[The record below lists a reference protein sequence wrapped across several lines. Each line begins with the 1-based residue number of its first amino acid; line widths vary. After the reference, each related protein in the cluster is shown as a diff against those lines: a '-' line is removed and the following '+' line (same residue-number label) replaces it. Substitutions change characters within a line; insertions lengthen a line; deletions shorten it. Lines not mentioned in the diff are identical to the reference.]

1 VDPASLSVPAY
12 PFDSLTLIAAVK
24 YLLTALGIRHINKVR
39 VRCHRVAHSIAMT
52 KSKGLGRGGTRDGAG
67 RPKIEKGKTATFAT
81 RITQRTRDLLD
92 AEAERQANSV
102 AAVAER
108 LLRTALEK
116 KAAEKTRP
124 HELRRLFNLIE
135 TLLVFLPKPRHW
147 GDQKYRWH
155 SNPYLFEAFRL
166 AIGYLMTVMRPP
178 GQITT
183 PPPLPPAPPFDDW
196 TNDDRFALFIEEMNQ
211 VQNKYPESV
220 DDHARDIARSVIRRA
235 REQMRVEGGGRKRVT
250 VGYDEYDW
258 ELPIDHLLADA
269 ARTLFDRGKK

>member
-1 VDPASLSVPAY
+1 
-12 PFDSLTLIAAVK
+12 
-24 YLLTALGIRHINKVR
+24 
-39 VRCHRVAHSIAMT
+39 MT

-67 RPKIEKGKTATFAT
+67 RPKIGKGKTATFAT

-92 AEAERQANSV
+92 AEAERQGNSV

-116 KAAEKTRP
+116 KAAEETRP

-135 TLLVFLPKPRHW
+135 TLLVFLSKPRHW
-147 GDQKYRWH
+147 DDQKYDWH

-183 PPPLPPAPPFDDW
+183 PPAAPGDYE
-196 TNDDRFALFIEEMNQ
+196 TNDNKLFADFIEEMNQ
-211 VQNKYPESV
+211 VQNEYPESV
-220 DDHARDIARSVIRRA
+220 DDHARDIARSVIGRA
-235 REQMRVEGGGRKRVT
+235 REQMRVEGGGGKRVT
-250 VGYDEYDW
+250 VGYGDDDW

>member
-1 VDPASLSVPAY
+1 
-12 PFDSLTLIAAVK
+12 
-24 YLLTALGIRHINKVR
+24 
-39 VRCHRVAHSIAMT
+39 MT

-92 AEAERQANSV
+92 AEAERQGNSV

-116 KAAEKTRP
+116 KAAEETRP

-135 TLLVFLPKPRHW
+135 TLLVFLSKPRHW
-147 GDQKYRWH
+147 DDQKYDWH

-183 PPPLPPAPPFDDW
+183 PPPPPVDG
-196 TNDDRFALFIEEMNQ
+196 TNDNRIASLADFIEEMNQ
-211 VQNKYPESV
+211 GQNKYPESV
-220 DDHARDIARSVIRRA
+220 DDHARDIARSVIGRA
-235 REQMRVEGGGRKRVT
+235 RQQMRVEGRGGKRVT
-250 VGYDEYDW
+250 VGYDDDDW

>member
-1 VDPASLSVPAY
+1 
-12 PFDSLTLIAAVK
+12 
-24 YLLTALGIRHINKVR
+24 
-39 VRCHRVAHSIAMT
+39 MT
-52 KSKGLGRGGTRDGAG
+52 KSKGLGRGGTSDGAG

-92 AEAERQANSV
+92 AEAERQGNSV

-116 KAAEKTRP
+116 KAAEETRS

-135 TLLVFLPKPRHW
+135 TLCFFLSKEHHW
-147 GDQKYRWH
+147 DDQKYDWH

-183 PPPLPPAPPFDDW
+183 PPPPPKSSRYGTGDNIYAQDADFFEDMIYD
-196 TNDDRFALFIEEMNQ
+196 
-211 VQNKYPESV
+211 QNKYPESV
-220 DDHARDIARSVIRRA
+220 DDHARNIARSVIGRA
-235 REQMRVEGGGRKRVT
+235 REQMRVEGGGGKRVT
-250 VGYDEYDW
+250 VGYDDDDW
-258 ELPIDHLLADA
+258 ELAIDHLLADA

>member
-1 VDPASLSVPAY
+1 
-12 PFDSLTLIAAVK
+12 
-24 YLLTALGIRHINKVR
+24 
-39 VRCHRVAHSIAMT
+39 MT

-92 AEAERQANSV
+92 AEAERQGNSV

-116 KAAEKTRP
+116 KAAEETRP

-135 TLLVFLPKPRHW
+135 TLLVFLSKPRHW
-147 GDQKYRWH
+147 DDQKYDWH

-183 PPPLPPAPPFDDW
+183 PPPPPVDG
-196 TNDDRFALFIEEMNQ
+196 TNDNRIAPLADFIEEMNQ
-211 VQNKYPESV
+211 GQNKYPESV
-220 DDHARDIARSVIRRA
+220 DDHARDIARSVIGRA
-235 REQMRVEGGGRKRVT
+235 RQQMRVEGRGGKRVT
-250 VGYDEYDW
+250 VGYDDDEW